1 MTMPKTAAMMKTLPV
16 GILPEE
22 LNASQL
28 YRAVTALR
36 DDLPGDPIGYIERTA
51 PRSTLCECGAVHLRV
66 DASDLDTDTAAS
78 LHRLLAT
85 PYGDIVREHMRRQAG
100 FKTIRFGW
108 DGIENKVPSFVQA
121 VIGSDT
127 KNVHANMIGDGELK
141 DIIEAFRQDMPK
153 VMDMIEQSATN
164 ISVYSVSPTS
174 EDAGHA
180 EWKALI
186 DQVMFAW
193 STPVRKY
200 LSEWLA
206 REYGLYGGAVN
217 CCIIMT
223 GLAGDETNWRRSWII
238 EQTNQQLT
246 PDC

>member
-1 MTMPKTAAMMKTLPV
+1 MTMPKTAAVMKLFPI

-22 LNASQL
+22 MSSGQL
-28 YRAVTALR
+28 ADAIAALCA
-36 DDLPGDPIGYIERTA
+36 DLPGDPVGYIERTA
-51 PRSTLCECGAVHLRV
+51 PASKLCECGAVHLQTN
-66 DASDLDTDTAAS
+66 ASDLETSTVIS

-85 PYGDIVREHMRRQAG
+85 PYGDIVREHMQRQGG
-100 FKTIRFGW
+100 FRTIRFGW

-121 VIGSDT
+121 VIDNDA
-127 KNVHANMIGDGELK
+127 KNTNASSLGDAALK

-153 VMDMIEQSATN
+153 VMDMIERSAAD
-164 ISVYSVSPTS
+164 VAVCAVSPIPG
-174 EDAGHA
+174 DVGRA
-180 EWKALI
+180 EWKVLI

-206 REYGLYGGAVN
+206 REHGLYGGAVN
-217 CCIIMT
+217 CCIVMT
-223 GLAGDETNWRRSWII
+223 GNMGDEVGWRRRWII